1 MQSKTICITEKI
13 SHVNENYFDATCHI
27 KRFMRQVIHVHKW
40 RTNQRDR
47 SPKKYKCPDYL
58 HTPRPSK
65 LYIFLQTKTNKGS
78 SLVNQSV
85 IFRKIWFFFFL
96 PTNYKCL
103 PWSSLVWFTTTWHMQ
118 KEPAYC
124 WQVCV
129 KVLSTYCFLLFWA
142 IENNLQ
148 WVPFTCIEKWKIVFL
163 QNLHFSSAE

>member
-1 MQSKTICITEKI
+1 MFINGERIKETGLPKNTNVLIIYTPPDHPKCI
-13 SHVNENYFDATCHI
+13 SF
-27 KRFMRQVIHVHKW
+27 
-40 RTNQRDR
+40 
-47 SPKKYKCPDYL
+47 
-58 HTPRPSK
+58 
-65 LYIFLQTKTNKGS
+65 FLQTKTNKGS

-85 IFRKIWFFFFL
+85 IFRKIWYFFFL

-148 WVPFTCIEKWKIVFL
+148 WVPFTCIEKMKNRFSPKPSFL
-163 QNLHFSSAE
+163 FSWIKKDI